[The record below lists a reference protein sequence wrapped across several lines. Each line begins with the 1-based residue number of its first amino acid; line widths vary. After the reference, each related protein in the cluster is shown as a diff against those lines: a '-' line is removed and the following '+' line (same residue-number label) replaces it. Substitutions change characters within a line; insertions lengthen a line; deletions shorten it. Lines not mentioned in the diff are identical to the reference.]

1 MPLATAF
8 TPGTGV
14 GLTDGGMVLGGLA
27 LSMIFLLGAFVC
39 FDCIRDLNQTDAEL
53 EKQKERQKRGVVQM
67 KSFRGWALLGI
78 VICCLVLKHVHH
90 ISTTPLMSEHD
101 VASALADPKSHPV
114 GKVFAEH
121 PAYAGNEA
129 KAKAALKKHLDNNP
143 HLTQPRPLG
152 EAREEHLVLGGVA
165 AALIM
170 FMLAYLVID
179 FLREFNRASH
189 MGQSERDRRAAMRC
203 WALLGIV
210 ICCVV
215 VKQLH
220 HASQNPVTDELDD
233 MHAKHFAPEQVE
245 GGGGVVEEGAEWVE
259 EHGVYRIKQAKDE
272 VTGDSRTCAYEHQRC
287 HWCAR
292 LPPPTLPL
300 PCLTRR
306 KSAQRGARAVRRR
319 RRLDRLARRRG
330 VDPVRCGRLRGGP
343 CARQG
348 EDLPV
353 PAGDPAVRDG
363 GRDVRLR
370 GRARA
375 LRHGR
380 LLDGVGDHRGA
391 AQGLPQR
398 RVRRQD
404 PLREQRLRR
413 PGAGQGQGLR
423 VRGVAA
429 GGGHREPHR
438 CAHKPQPLPQCST
451 CLRTSLQPRL
461 AQTRRALSCS
471 HACTSTTHVRTV
483 CSI

>member
-1 MPLATAF
+1 MFWTAPAGAISFINKADRPLPAPAPPPEMPLATAF

-27 LSMIFLLGAFVC
+27 LSMIFLLAAFVC
-39 FDCIRDLNQTDAEL
+39 FDCIRDLNQSDAEL

-90 ISTTPLMSEHD
+90 ISTTPLMSEDD

-179 FLREFNRASH
+179 FLREFNRSSH

-292 LPPPTLPL
+292 LPSPL
-300 PCLTRR
+300 PPSLPVPRLTRR
-306 KSAQRGARAVRRR
+306 RGKSAQRGARAVRRR
-319 RRLDRLARRRG
+319 RRLDR
-330 VDPVRCGRLRGGP
+330 
-343 CARQG
+343 
-348 EDLPV
+348 
-353 PAGDPAVRDG
+353 
-363 GRDVRLR
+363 
-370 GRARA
+370 
-375 LRHGR
+375 
-380 LLDGVGDHRGA
+380 
-391 AQGLPQR
+391 
-398 RVRRQD
+398 
-404 PLREQRLRR
+404 
-413 PGAGQGQGLR
+413 
-423 VRGVAA
+423 VA
-429 GGGHREPHR
+429 
-438 CAHKPQPLPQCST
+438 
-451 CLRTSLQPRL
+451 
-461 AQTRRALSCS
+461 
-471 HACTSTTHVRTV
+471 
-483 CSI
+483 